1 MNTKSEDLTAAEQ
14 QYLERA
20 KTAESEGV
28 SLAKYYRA
36 NGLSVYSL
44 YNVRRRLIK
53 KGVVARGRAAWSTA
67 RTKAEAF
74 VAVRVVRA
82 AEAGSS
88 SVCRLRHPSGWV
100 IECLTWPEPSWMAA
114 LTGERR

>member
-36 NGLSVYSL
+36 NGLSAYSL
-44 YNVRRRLIK
+44 
-53 KGVVARGRAAWSTA
+53 
-67 RTKAEAF
+67 
-74 VAVRVVRA
+74 
-82 AEAGSS
+82 
-88 SVCRLRHPSGWV
+88 
-100 IECLTWPEPSWMAA
+100 
-114 LTGERR
+114 

>member
-28 SLAKYYRA
+28 SLAQYYRA

-53 KGVVARGRAAWSTA
+53 KGVVARERAAWSTA
-67 RTKAEAF
+67 RAKAEAF
-74 VAVRVVRA
+74 VAVRVVRPP
-82 AEAGSS
+82 EAGARACADCAMR
-88 SVCRLRHPSGWV
+88 VAG
-100 IECLTWPEPSWMAA
+100 
-114 LTGERR
+114 